1 MCEMVVGQ
9 ASVTDHLSLD
19 MAFVSGFEPEKT
31 FIRNV
36 AVASMGRYLDAC
48 KYCMGTGT
56 SLTV

>member
-1 MCEMVVGQ
+1 MVVGQ